1 MEFIITLLTIIAL
14 FVLNLIAISV
24 LNTNLKEIIKQ
35 INNIEKEKAEEKKE
49 NTNKESV
56 KLRTRGKITPTNFSN
71 VLNGRAYDKYKNSDG
86 LYEPRKTRSG
96 IPLDKREE

>member
-1 MEFIITLLTIIAL
+1 MELIITLLTIITL

-35 INNIEKEKAEEKKE
+35 INNIEKAEEKKE

>member
-1 MEFIITLLTIIAL
+1 MEFIITLLAIIAL

-24 LNTNLKEIIKQ
+24 LNANLKEIIKQ
-35 INNIEKEKAEEKKE
+35 INEKAEEKKE

>member
-24 LNTNLKEIIKQ
+24 LNANLKEIIKQ
-35 INNIEKEKAEEKKE
+35 INEKAEEKKE
-49 NTNKESV
+49 NTNRESV

>member
-35 INNIEKEKAEEKKE
+35 INNKE
-49 NTNKESV
+49 NINKESV

>member
-35 INNIEKEKAEEKKE
+35 INEKAEEKKE
-49 NTNKESV
+49 NINKESV